1 MYRLCGATIWWMDG
15 TFTANPEIFAQL
27 YTIHIKLNGEFMPV
41 LWCFLPDKQAAT
53 YIRLF
58 RLLKQQAVCSG
69 FKMSPTTIHIDFE
82 QAVVQA
88 VRAEYGIKPTGC
100 LFHFCQS
107 ILRHIQQ
114 CDLQTQ
120 YNDHNSPDVRTWIR
134 RLIALPLVPPL
145 RIDQAFGA
153 IVANSPNVPG
163 QNVMNNYV
171 NNTYVN
177 HNEALFDS
185 QVWNCFGQAD
195 RTTNA
200 CEENHSIVNAQFC
213 NRKPDPYA
221 FIAFLQQ
228 QEAEIER
235 HIGQLQQ
242 GARRASERRNT
253 FLWTKR

>member
-1 MYRLCGATIWWMDG
+1 
-15 TFTANPEIFAQL
+15 
-27 YTIHIKLNGEFMPV
+27 
-41 LWCFLPDKQAAT
+41 
-53 YIRLF
+53 
-58 RLLKQQAVCSG
+58 
-69 FKMSPTTIHIDFE
+69 MSPTTIHIDFE

-107 ILRHIQQ
+107 ILRHLQQ
-114 CDLQTQ
+114 CGLQTQ
-120 YNDHNSPDVRTWIR
+120 YSDNNPPDVRTWIR

-153 IVANSPNVPG
+153 TVANSPNVPG
-163 QNVMNNYV
+163 QNVMNDYV
-171 NNTYVN
+171 NDTYVN
-177 HNEALFDS
+177 PNGALFDR

-200 CEENHSIVNAQFC
+200 CEGYHSIVNAQFR
-213 NRKPDPYA
+213 NRHPDPYA

-235 HIGQLQQ
+235 RIGQLQQ
-242 GARRASERRNT
+242 GAPPRKQK
-253 FLWTKR
+253 TKYILVDEVLNCLHNNYFGIGIPSPAPV